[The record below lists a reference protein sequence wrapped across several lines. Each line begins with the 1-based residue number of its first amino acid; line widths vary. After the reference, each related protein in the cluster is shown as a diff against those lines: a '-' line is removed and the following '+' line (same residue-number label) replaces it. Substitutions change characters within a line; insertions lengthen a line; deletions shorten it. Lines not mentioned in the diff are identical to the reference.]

1 MTSSQVGKTEIMNNV
16 LGYFLHHDPCPIL
29 VLQPTLEMARA
40 WSVDRLVPMISS
52 TPAIKELIG
61 EPKSKDGDNT
71 ILQKA
76 FRNGARLSIAGSNSP
91 ASLASRPIR
100 ILLMDECQVGQ
111 RQGSEDGD
119 LCLQTVRGHMER
131 RSAAAGSETRTLDS
145 DCGVSRNSWVLFK
158 RPGITLDDDG
168 RTGP

>member
-1 MTSSQVGKTEIMNNV
+1 MRSLFDDNLRGRPLRHRSPQNPE
-16 LGYFLHHDPCPIL
+16 F
-29 VLQPTLEMARA
+29 LQPE
-40 WSVDRLVPMISS
+40 DRTVQHPDREEPVTDRSS
-52 TPAIKELIG
+52 LPG
-61 EPKSKDGDNT
+61 VGPKSLGGAVPEVRNFPGDDV
-71 ILQKA
+71 
-76 FRNGARLSIAGSNSP
+76 G
-91 ASLASRPIR
+91 
-100 ILLMDECQVGQ
+100 ECQVGQ

-131 RSAAAGSETRTLDS
+131 RSAAAESETRTLDS